1 VLKLNKIKVVHQMP
15 KRSETSDKVQLA
27 ADELLARGQRPTQQ
41 AVRELIGTGSITTI
55 NHALNYWWSNL
66 SKRLTRQSEHP
77 ELPDPVITAASKLWD
92 QALQYS
98 HAALKEQRL
107 EIEQILEE
115 QKHVGSN
122 KLIAAQDNILSM
134 QQQNNR
140 LLETNEKLLE
150 QKSNLNQRINEVEAE
165 LIRELAKNVELQ
177 RQTKQQQIIINTSV
191 KSSEAQYQSD
201 DFFQAKIDI
210 RVNETIISDLK
221 ANLLLKENHCNK
233 LQQQLFD
240 QEKTSIKQIHRLEI
254 VIAQQD
260 TKYSN
265 VKEQLENLQ

>member
-1 VLKLNKIKVVHQMP
+1 MP

-55 NHALNYWWSNL
+55 NHALNHWWSNL
-66 SKRLTRQSEHP
+66 SKRINRQGEHP

-92 QALQYS
+92 QALLYS

-107 EIEQILEE
+107 ELEKKLEE
-115 QKHVGSN
+115 QKQADN
-122 KLIAAQDNILSM
+122 KQLIAAQDNILSM

-140 LLETNEKLLE
+140 LLEANEKLLE
-150 QKSNLNQRINEVEAE
+150 QKSTLSQKVNELEAQ
-165 LIRELAKNVELQ
+165 LIRELAKNGELQ
-177 RQTKQQQIIINTSV
+177 RETKQLQIIIDSNV
-191 KSSEAQYQSD
+191 KSTETLYQAD

-210 RVNETIISDLK
+210 KVNEAIIRDLK

-240 QEKTSIKQIHRLEI
+240 QEKASIKQIHRLEI

-260 TKYSN
+260 TKYQS
-265 VKEQLENLQ
+265 VKEQLDNL